1 MKRVLIIT
9 LALIGIITATAA
21 VITPRAAFA
30 DAKAEVCA
38 GVGAAVGAKG
48 DCATDSGTS
57 VNSVIAAVVN
67 ILSLLVGII
76 AVIMIIVG
84 GFRYV
89 TSGGDSGTLTTAKNT
104 IIYAIIGLVV
114 VAFAQAIVQFVLK
127 KL

>member
-1 MKRVLIIT
+1 MKRILLIT
-9 LALIGIITATAA
+9 LAFIGIMTAVVA
-21 VITPRAAFA
+21 VAGSPAVLA

-38 GVGAAVGAKG
+38 GVGAAAGG
-48 DCATDSGTS
+48 STDCTSDSGTS
-57 VNSVIAAVVN
+57 VNRVIAAVVN
-67 ILSLLVGII
+67 ILSLIVGII

-89 TSGGDSGTLTTAKNT
+89 TSGGDSSSTTTAKNT
-104 IIYAIIGLVV
+104 IIYAIVGLVI